1 MSTQVVLIKVVV
13 SIGCHVKHFDC
24 SGPVVRTRCTHDNQ
38 LLQKQYQKQW
48 RSIQKDKKKI
58 QQASAHFLTAEKKV
72 TFQIIGE
79 KHRAVG
85 VALVNRKPQTM
96 LYYLLVTQ
104 P

>member
-1 MSTQVVLIKVVV
+1 MEIHSKRQ
-13 SIGCHVKHFDC
+13 
-24 SGPVVRTRCTHDNQ
+24 
-38 LLQKQYQKQW
+38 
-48 RSIQKDKKKI
+48 KKI